1 MIEPDQEVRAIPID
15 DITVLNPRVR
25 SKKIFNEIVTSIA
38 NLGLKKP
45 ITVSSRGQGSG
56 YNLVCGQGRLEA
68 FKVLGETRIPAIV
81 VDASVEDCFIMSLVE
96 NLARRRPSSLEFVRE
111 IGALQE
117 RGYSITEIATKTDLS
132 EEKTSRA
139 GGHRLWNSFGRL
151 DLSEE
156 YVYAI
161 CYLLQHGEERLLAG
175 LEKGIIPPNIAMEI
189 ARAKDG
195 EVQEALAE
203 AYERKTIPGNQIVA
217 IRRIVVQRNLVGKTI
232 HSVSRKRSKRRL
244 TAAALVGAYR
254 KETQRQKALVKSAT
268 LAQSRL
274 LFVVNAL
281 RRLLADEHFVTLLR
295 AESMSTIP
303 QPLAER
309 LEMEN

>member
-117 RGYSITEIATKTDLS
+117 RGYSITEIATKT
-132 EEKTSRA
+132 
-139 GGHRLWNSFGRL
+139 